1 MLVTKHGHLRLGHSA
16 CNARAAARG
25 PLPHTTPLSQR
36 HAGWCSAPRRSLCRM
51 GLKRDLLPLASTKL
65 RGLQEGQ
72 AVRLKAQA

>member
-1 MLVTKHGHLRLGHSA
+1 
-16 CNARAAARG
+16 
-25 PLPHTTPLSQR
+25 
-36 HAGWCSAPRRSLCRM
+36 M